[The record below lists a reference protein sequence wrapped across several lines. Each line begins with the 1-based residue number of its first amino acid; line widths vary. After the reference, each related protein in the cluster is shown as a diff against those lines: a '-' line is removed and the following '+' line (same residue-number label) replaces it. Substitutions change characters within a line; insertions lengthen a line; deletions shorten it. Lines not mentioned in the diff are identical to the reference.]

1 MHAFSHLFLEA
12 LKRWRVIRSLFTEDV
27 HQMTGNNSQILKQA
41 VMVRSEYS
49 KQAIPSFLSQVVNVV
64 RYFLYTLPR
73 AKLYIC
79 CSIAANDDK
88 LPQPSQ

>member
-73 AKLYIC
+73 AKLYMLFY
-79 CSIAANDDK
+79 CS
-88 LPQPSQ
+88 Q